1 MLGLTMRVNLL
12 IMKSSS
18 GLLNL
23 KTNKIWNTCE
33 NNFIWSTIYEHR
45 RGKMSLSLTVRTE
58 PGQSQNWNQS
68 KLFCETLIVSYY
80 IYLYIPVHSIYQINY
95 KLKYLEQTNLW
106 QYFLKIKKIIA
117 LSKKNLSG
125 SFITKCSQNQS

>member
-1 MLGLTMRVNLL
+1 MLGLTMRVNLS

-68 KLFCETLIVSYY
+68 KLFCETLVVSYY

-95 KLKYLEQTNLW
+95 EFKYSEQTNLW
-106 QYFLKIKKIIA
+106 QYFLKIQKKIA
-117 LSKKNLSG
+117 LSKKILSR